1 MSATLEN
8 VVEVLLLASGR
19 ALKIEEIVELMSE
32 SAIDADRAA
41 VRSALESL
49 GEQWQERGL
58 ELREVAS
65 GFRLQVRPEYSP
77 WLSRLWAERPA
88 RYSRAL
94 LETLA
99 LIAYRQPITRG
110 EIEDVR
116 GVSVSANIVKTLL
129 EREWVRVLGHREV
142 PGRPAIYGTTRTFLD
157 DFNLT
162 GLEDLPPLAEVR
174 DIDRFHGDLFNEIS
188 APPVVD
194 GTPADSAGA
203 VPDDATVDTASAA
216 NATDDAATEGVDANE
231 PSSDVGVK
239 DLSVP
244 ADAASG
250 EALAEEVPAEEAA
263 ADTAAEPQGVAEA
276 HARSVPDGDDYAAD
290 DEAVAEAPPN
300 SDPVAFGET
309 GPIPLSSP
317 QDDLDDDNTVDGLDD
332 DADKP
337 G

>member
-19 ALKIEEIVELMSE
+19 ALKVEEIVELMSE
-32 SAIDADRAA
+32 SAIEADRAA
-41 VRSALESL
+41 VRTVLETL
-49 GEQWQERGL
+49 GEQWHSRGL

-65 GFRLQVRPEYSP
+65 GFRLQVRPEYAP

-99 LIAYRQPITRG
+99 LVAYRQPVTRG

-116 GVSVSANIVKTLL
+116 GVSVSASIVKTLL

-174 DIDRFHGDLFNEIS
+174 DIDRFHGDLFNENS
-188 APPVVD
+188 ASPTGDEV
-194 GTPADSAGA
+194 A
-203 VPDDATVDTASAA
+203 
-216 NATDDAATEGVDANE
+216 
-231 PSSDVGVK
+231 
-239 DLSVP
+239 P
-244 ADAASG
+244 ADASDARTEPGEKSASTASELDALVDEAEPVVSVNG
-250 EALAEEVPAEEAA
+250 IIAMGGAQPEALSAEGAAHASDDVSEPLGVVAAYAAPAPAA
-263 ADTAAEPQGVAEA
+263 ASPLADGEGATQTQMDSDLRD
-276 HARSVPDGDDYAAD
+276 AR
-290 DEAVAEAPPN
+290 
-300 SDPVAFGET
+300 ET
-309 GPIPLSSP
+309 GPIPSSGR

-332 DADKP
+332 DADQLH
-337 G
+337 

>member
-1 MSATLEN
+1 MSATLET
-8 VVEVLLLASGR
+8 VIEVLMLASGR
-19 ALKIEEIVELMSE
+19 ALKIEEILELTKE

-41 VRSALESL
+41 VKAALEQL
-49 GEQWQERGL
+49 GERWQARGL

-65 GFRLQVRPEYSP
+65 GYRLQVRSEYAP

-116 GVSVSANIVKTLL
+116 GVSVSQNIVKTLL

-174 DIDRFHGDLFNEIS
+174 DIDRFHDDLFKENSGTTTDAEGTSPPAAGDNS
-188 APPVVD
+188 AEPPPPDDDSDTDATGGAGRSELDEPVQDASGGVSPD
-194 GTPADSAGA
+194 ATDTDAEDVAAVNSDEVEKPADES
-203 VPDDATVDTASAA
+203 DDIAAQEDSAA
-216 NATDDAATEGVDANE
+216 PAIEADESDSDSRPLPGADGAGPTSHPEAD
-231 PSSDVGVK
+231 PSD
-239 DLSVP
+239 
-244 ADAASG
+244 
-250 EALAEEVPAEEAA
+250 AA
-263 ADTAAEPQGVAEA
+263 ADQNHEE
-276 HARSVPDGDDYAAD
+276 DGASKL
-290 DEAVAEAPPN
+290 P
-300 SDPVAFGET
+300 
-309 GPIPLSSP
+309 
-317 QDDLDDDNTVDGLDD
+317 
-332 DADKP
+332 
-337 G
+337 

>member
-19 ALKIEEIVELMSE
+19 ALKVDEIVELLSE
-32 SAIDADRAA
+32 SAIEADGKAVRAA
-41 VRSALESL
+41 LLTLE
-49 GEQWQERGL
+49 EQWHQRGL

-65 GFRLQVRPEYSP
+65 GFRLQVRPEYAP

-157 DFNLT
+157 DFNLK

-174 DIDRFHGDLFNEIS
+174 DIDRFHGDLFNENN
-188 APPVVD
+188 
-194 GTPADSAGA
+194 PASAGGDGPA
-203 VPDDATVDTASAA
+203 SDANGTESVSQDATDAPASEALAPGRKAALDVDALQPSDVVADAKIDESNDDQKTGEDTSPQVVLEPFDDLDMDEFR
-216 NATDDAATEGVDANE
+216 ATDDESEVAEGLASGPATSEFSATESECAAG
-231 PSSDVGVK
+231 
-239 DLSVP
+239 
-244 ADAASG
+244 DAAKEG
-250 EALAEEVPAEEAA
+250 
-263 ADTAAEPQGVAEA
+263 
-276 HARSVPDGDDYAAD
+276 R
-290 DEAVAEAPPN
+290 
-300 SDPVAFGET
+300 
-309 GPIPLSSP
+309 
-317 QDDLDDDNTVDGLDD
+317 DD

-337 G
+337 H